1 MKSVL
6 FDLDGTVANTEIL
19 KAKALSFSIH
29 SMGGDAPAEI
39 YKEVMGQSWEVVTDR
54 FFEYGKIKSNIES
67 LNSLFKTHYNDLIQ
81 KELREENSIS
91 SFIKFLK
98 NKKISAALVSSAS
111 PWMIQS
117 VLTKI
122 NMVNDFNIIVSNV
135 DTTNHKP
142 HPEAYLIALE
152 KLQTKSNAAIA
163 FEDSNAGFQAA
174 ISAGL
179 DVYGV
184 KHLFNQNHNFE
195 LCKKTITSFENCKN
209 WEIFNN

>member
-1 MKSVL
+1 M
-6 FDLDGTVANTEIL
+6 
-19 KAKALSFSIH
+19 IH
-29 SMGGDAPAEI
+29 
-39 YKEVMGQSWEVVTDR
+39 
-54 FFEYGKIKSNIES
+54 
-67 LNSLFKTHYNDLIQ
+67 
-81 KELREENSIS
+81 
-91 SFIKFLK
+91 
-98 NKKISAALVSSAS
+98 
-111 PWMIQS
+111 S
-117 VLTKI
+117 VLTKL
-122 NMVNDFNIIVSNV
+122 NMAIDFNITISNV